1 MKPWQVV
8 REIHILPIKR
18 VKRLI
23 IMGNSTNEK
32 QWAAVQRLRFVE
44 QSAYWR
50 GTVNRQD
57 LMETFGVSPAQ
68 ATADLQKFQELCPG
82 VLHYNLKRKRYES
95 RPDMACR
102 LHEPQLEEALTRFLG
117 ASLAGPAGLVQA
129 TEVPAA
135 VATVVL
141 PRRAVPATVVRA
153 VFLAVLHGLR
163 LRVRYQSLSGKAITW
178 RWLRPHAF
186 GHDGYRWHVRA
197 WSEES
202 ELFLDFVLGRIVE
215 VEWPEE
221 AAPLP
226 EPDADWDTWEELVLQ
241 PRADLGPEQRAAV
254 LSDYAMTDDRLVLR
268 VRRAMVDYTLAH
280 LRLPLRSG
288 NELGPVLEAAET

>member
-1 MKPWQVV
+1 MKPWQIV
-8 REIHILPIKR
+8 REIHILPEKR
-18 VKRLI
+18 VKRLFT
-23 IMGNSTNEK
+23 MGNSTNEK

-57 LMETFGVSPAQ
+57 LLETFGVSPAQ

-95 RPDMACR
+95 RSDMTCR
-102 LHEPQLEEALTRFLG
+102 LHEPRFEEALARFLG
-117 ASLAGPAGLVQA
+117 ADLAAPAGLLDAA
-129 TEVPAA
+129 TAPAA

-141 PRRAVPATVVRA
+141 PRRAAPAAVVRA

-215 VEWPEE
+215 VEWPEQ
-221 AAPLP
+221 AVDLP

-241 PRADLGPEQRAAV
+241 PCTGLSPEQRAAV
-254 LSDYAMTDDRLVLR
+254 LSDYAMSDGRLVLR

-280 LRLPLRSG
+280 LRLPLRSR
-288 NELGPVLEAAET
+288 NEPGPVLELVGA